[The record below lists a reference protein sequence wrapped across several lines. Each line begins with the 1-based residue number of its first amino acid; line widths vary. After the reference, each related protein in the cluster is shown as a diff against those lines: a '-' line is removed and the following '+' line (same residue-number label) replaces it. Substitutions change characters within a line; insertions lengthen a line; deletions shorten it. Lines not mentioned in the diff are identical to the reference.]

1 MKIDVRI
8 PYSDEKNLGKEYNHI
23 LETTDSD
30 WVLLLDHDVFL
41 ALNKNWYNICISTI
55 EKYQPALA
63 TCWTNKGGS
72 ALPWLVQPDSQVF
85 DLKKHEAIA
94 KDVYAKYGMAVTPIE
109 KATGFFMLVNK
120 HAWKKVGGF
129 PGKGVVQEDWGYC
142 KKLKEAGHTILRMDG
157 LYVYHMKARSWAG
170 KI

>member
-8 PYSDEKNLGKEYNHI
+8 PYSEEKNLGREYNRI

-30 WVLLLDHDVFL
+30 WVLFLDHDVFL
-41 ALNKNWYNICISTI
+41 ALNRNWYEVCANTI
-55 EKYQPALA
+55 KQHCPALA

-72 ALPWLVQPDSQVF
+72 ALPWLVQPDSQTF

-94 KDVYAKYGMAVTPIE
+94 QDVYVKHGMSVTPIE
-109 KATGFFMLVNK
+109 KATGFFMLVNRSV
-120 HAWKKVGGF
+120 WKDVGGF
-129 PGKGVVQEDWGYC
+129 PGKGVVQEDWQYC
-142 KKLKEAGHTILRMDG
+142 KKLTDAGQTILRMDG